1 MKYFGNREQIPPAEP
16 PELSELVS
24 TAGADYLKKQDRELS
39 SLYEWLLASRPIV
52 KRLGDSHKLGS
63 LHSRREA
70 QNQLW
75 QSFQENVWKKQLL
88 MQPANFAGT
97 PQEQAEQARLLENWE
112 KELHLSGNGSKGEPE
127 TPGIKNLANTLFQEL
142 EQHWLAEHLPQDLEN
157 FPFRVSIWM
166 ERIQK
171 ARSAL
176 QKILNRT
183 KVQNI

>member
-1 MKYFGNREQIPPAEP
+1 MKYSGNRESLLSAETPESSESISPA
-16 PELSELVS
+16 S
-24 TAGADYLKKQDRELS
+24 ADYLKKQDKELS
-39 SLYEWLLASRPIV
+39 ALYEWLLTSRPIV
-52 KRLGDSHKLGS
+52 KKLGDSQQLGN
-63 LHSRREA
+63 LHERRNA

-75 QSFQENVWKKQLL
+75 QSFQENVWKKLL
-88 MQPANFAGT
+88 LIQPANFDGT

-112 KELHLSGNGSKGEPE
+112 KELLLSGNGSKGEPE

-142 EQHWLAEHLPQDLEN
+142 EQHWLAEDLPQDLEK

-176 QKILNRT
+176 QKISKQT